1 MISNY
6 HLYRP
11 APAETEVKI
20 LLSPAEAKAQSTTV
34 TAKGII
40 AAENSVR
47 HEKTTRLREA
57 RLQRESSE
65 PKVTTP

>member
-6 HLYRP
+6 HLFRP
-11 APAETEVKI
+11 APAETKVKI
-20 LLSPAEAKAQSTTV
+20 PLSPAEAKAQSTTT

-40 AAENSVR
+40 AAENSAR

-57 RLQRESSE
+57 RLQREASE